1 MRLIQ
6 RFATGLCLG
15 LYVWHAIADDTP
27 AYITPVSVAELGEQ
41 GFDGVILDVRTPE
54 EFAQAHIPHALN
66 VPHPLLT
73 NHLATL
79 GKTDTPLLVYC
90 RSGRRAR
97 IAMDQLHDLGYRKL
111 YHLSGDMQAW
121 QAYSKP

>member
-1 MRLIQ
+1 
-6 RFATGLCLG
+6 LG

-111 YHLSGDMQAW
+111 YHLTGDMQAW

>member
-1 MRLIQ
+1 MSLLQ
-6 RFATGLCLG
+6 RFAIGLCLS
-15 LYVWHAIADDTP
+15 LFVWHANADAPP
-27 AYITPVSVAELGEQ
+27 AYITPVSVAELVEQ
-41 GFDGVILDVRTPE
+41 GFNGVILDVRTPE

-79 GKTDTPLLVYC
+79 GKTDTPLLIYC

-97 IAMDQLHDLGYRKL
+97 IAMDQLHDLGFRKL
-111 YHLSGDMQAW
+111 YHLTGDMQAW

>member
-1 MRLIQ
+1 MSLLQ
-6 RFATGLCLG
+6 RFAIGLCLS
-15 LYVWHAIADDTP
+15 LFVWHANADAPP
-27 AYITPVSVAELGEQ
+27 AYITPVSVAELVEQ
-41 GFDGVILDVRTPE
+41 GFNGVILDVRTPE

-97 IAMDQLHDLGYRKL
+97 IAMDQLHDLGFRKL
-111 YHLSGDMQAW
+111 YHLTGDMQAW

>member
-6 RFATGLCLG
+6 RFATGLCLS
-15 LYVWHAIADDTP
+15 LFVWHAIADDTP
-27 AYITPVSVAELGEQ
+27 AYITPVSVAELVEQ

-54 EFAQAHIPHALN
+54 EFAQAHIPNALN

-79 GKTDTPLLVYC
+79 GKTAEIQHTKSVRPRNTLLE
-90 RSGRRAR
+90 RSKAPQGWS
-97 IAMDQLHDLGYRKL
+97 M
-111 YHLSGDMQAW
+111 S
-121 QAYSKP
+121 